1 VSSLLRS
8 NVTVAAGTAVSRITG
23 LARVAV
29 LGIVLSQG
37 PVTDAYD
44 QANGTPNMIY
54 ELLLG
59 GVLSATLVPL
69 FTRLHEDDDDEATSA
84 VISVGVIV
92 LAGLTV
98 VAVAAA
104 PLIFRMYSL
113 LTSSEVDAGQY
124 RTAGTLLARIF
135 LIQIFFYGL
144 NAIGAAVLN
153 ARRRFFAAAW
163 APALSNLVIIISLL
177 LVPGTVDKQIPQ
189 LDDVIN
195 NDKLRWT
202 LGLGATIGIAVMA
215 IALVPA
221 LARASLRFKFTPSFG
236 HPAVKSLRSLSAWA
250 LGYVVANQ
258 IAIIVIRNLLRPGS
272 GDEDAYTKA
281 FTWFVLP
288 HGLLA
293 VSIATTFLP
302 ELSSAIKR
310 KDRQTVLDRSSL
322 GIRMIA
328 LVTLPAGFG
337 LFVLRRAIVGAA
349 FQHGKFTAANAL
361 NTSRALAGFAL
372 GLVGFS
378 IYLFV
383 LRVFYA
389 HQDART
395 PFVINVGENLLNVVL
410 ALIFVGRW
418 GLLGLGLSFGLA
430 YLIAAL
436 WALQVL
442 RYKLVEFQLKV
453 VFASLWRMGLS
464 ALVMAEV
471 VWAVAR
477 VVGGNS
483 GSPAVVRIVVSTVV
497 GAGVYLGMLILL
509 GTPEVDD
516 LRSRLGP
523 AQTATT
529 AE

>member
-8 NVTVAAGTAVSRITG
+8 NITVATGTAVSRITG
-23 LARVAV
+23 LARVAA

-69 FTRLHEDDDDEATSA
+69 FTRLNDDDDDDATSA
-84 VISVGVIV
+84 VISVGV
-92 LAGLTV
+92 LMLTAITF
-98 VAVAAA
+98 VAVLAA

-113 LTSSEVDAGQY
+113 LTSSTVDASQY
-124 RTAGTLLARIF
+124 RTAGTMLARIF
-135 LIQIFFYGL
+135 LVQIFFYGL
-144 NAIGAAVLN
+144 NAMGSALLN

-163 APALSNLVIIISLL
+163 APALSNVAIIASLM
-177 LVPGTVDKQIPQ
+177 LVPGIIHDRVPQ

-195 NDKLRWT
+195 NNRLRWT
-202 LGLGATIGIAVMA
+202 LGLGATVGIAVMA
-215 IALVPA
+215 FALIPA
-221 LARASLRFKFTPSFG
+221 LIRAKVPFKFNPQFR
-236 HPAVKSLRSLSAWA
+236 HPAVRSLRSLSGWA

-258 IAIIVIRNLLRPGS
+258 VAIIVIRNLLRGGS
-272 GDEDAYTKA
+272 GNEDAYTKA
-281 FTWFVLP
+281 FTWFMLP

-310 KDRQTVLDRSSL
+310 GERQTVLDRSSQ
-322 GIRMIA
+322 GIRLIA

-349 FQHGKFTAANAL
+349 FQHGKFTSANAL

-395 PFVINVGENLLNVVL
+395 PFVINVGENLLNIVL
-410 ALIFVGRW
+410 AFVFVDRW
-418 GLLGLGLSFGLA
+418 GLLGLGLAFGVA
-430 YLIAAL
+430 YVLAAL

-442 RYKLVEFQLKV
+442 RYKLPTFPMGDLVS
-453 VFASLWRMGLS
+453 SLWRMFLAS
-464 ALVMAEV
+464 VVMAEV
-471 VWAVAR
+471 VWVVAR
-477 VVGGNS
+477 LIGANS
-483 GSPAVVRIVVSTVV
+483 GPGAVVRVVVSTVV
-497 GAGVYLGMLILL
+497 GTAAYIAMLWVLGS
-509 GTPEVDD
+509 PELDD
-516 LRSRLGP
+516 VRARLRPMRASTVG
-523 AQTATT
+523 
-529 AE
+529 